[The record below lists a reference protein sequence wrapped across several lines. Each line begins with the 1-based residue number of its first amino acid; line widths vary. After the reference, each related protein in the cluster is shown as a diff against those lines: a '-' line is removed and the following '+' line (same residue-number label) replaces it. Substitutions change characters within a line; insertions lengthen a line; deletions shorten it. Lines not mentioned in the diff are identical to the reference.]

1 MVSTDPHHK
10 QGSIRLWAAL
20 CCPFLLLNLLM
31 LHELTADPSPRWI
44 AIPRPSPHKLDL
56 SASTTTSSQA
66 QQSLDQLHQ
75 VRNAN
80 NLQTLLHLIPLSS
93 RMCVDLFTWNRLVL
107 SLSDSVRPSL
117 CRQDPGTWSEASYEL
132 AHHLY
137 TFSDHLIKFSST
149 AIPYGNPK
157 HWSGL
162 FGPRVAPLWIIPRC
176 ETPWSLA
183 SYDIPSESL
192 HPDLHLP
199 LLPLNARAHLHW
211 ASANT
216 KTQSQPHRQCTAAHS
231 RTLPP
236 SAKQLQ
242 SLFSLHW

>member
-1 MVSTDPHHK
+1 
-10 QGSIRLWAAL
+10 
-20 CCPFLLLNLLM
+20 
-31 LHELTADPSPRWI
+31 
-44 AIPRPSPHKLDL
+44 
-56 SASTTTSSQA
+56 
-66 QQSLDQLHQ
+66 
-75 VRNAN
+75 
-80 NLQTLLHLIPLSS
+80 
-93 RMCVDLFTWNRLVL
+93 MCVDLFTWNRLVL

-216 KTQSQPHRQCTAAHS
+216 KPQSQPHRQCTAAHS
-231 RTLPP
+231 RTLPSRQYATTVPVLALWFSGEAYYYASYVSIQLDNPNDNRNQRQHQRHLPFLLLPLTALPLRFGLTLATPPLHHPHLHP
-236 SAKQLQ
+236 SILPLLYIPHQ
-242 SLFSLHW
+242 HP